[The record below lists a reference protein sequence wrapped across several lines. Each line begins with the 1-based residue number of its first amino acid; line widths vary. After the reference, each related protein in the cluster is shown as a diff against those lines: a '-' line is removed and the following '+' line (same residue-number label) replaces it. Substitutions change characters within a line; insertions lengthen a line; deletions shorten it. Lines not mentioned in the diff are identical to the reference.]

1 LNFKLRLKKV
11 HHYNNSTGHIS
22 IGVFYFNLMVLK
34 SCQKISKKLAK
45 LVKFTLEKQK
55 RSKILPN
62 EDLSGILQI
71 AKNCLL
77 PDSNLYYRNF
87 FTNIFHH
94 ERHMT
99 AQAERNQSLLFC
111 RNIHKKDEEESC
123 QRRLDRSCSTPI

>member
-1 LNFKLRLKKV
+1 
-11 HHYNNSTGHIS
+11 
-22 IGVFYFNLMVLK
+22 MVLK
-34 SCQKISKKLAK
+34 SCQIFSKKLAK

-71 AKNCLL
+71 AKNCSL
-77 PDSNLYYRNF
+77 PNSNLYYRNF

-94 ERHMT
+94 ERDTLT
-99 AQAERNQSLLFC
+99 AQAERNPSLLFC